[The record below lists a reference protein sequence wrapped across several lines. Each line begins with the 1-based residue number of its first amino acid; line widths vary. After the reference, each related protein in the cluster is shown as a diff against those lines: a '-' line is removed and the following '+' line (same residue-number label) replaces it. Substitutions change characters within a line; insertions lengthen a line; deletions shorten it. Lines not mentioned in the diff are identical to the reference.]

1 MLKKYLNHFW
11 LLLPIVFCLWLLGY
25 SDYALEK
32 SHTEVVKFE
41 AKYREEVITNWFNQM
56 KAFWADE
63 SLFLNTLIWYSSRL
77 DNRQGIYSR
86 VYWIEDRAEVNSDVY
101 KDNDRTDIKMLETS
115 KVLFEYERAFPE
127 ENPEFLMYFALSPQ
141 YYNTQWV
148 VETQDR
154 ITFALSLIMVLYL
167 ITWLVHLRKNH

>member
-1 MLKKYLNHFW
+1 
-11 LLLPIVFCLWLLGY
+11 
-25 SDYALEK
+25 
-32 SHTEVVKFE
+32 
-41 AKYREEVITNWFNQM
+41 
-56 KAFWADE
+56 
-63 SLFLNTLIWYSSRL
+63 
-77 DNRQGIYSR
+77 
-86 VYWIEDRAEVNSDVY
+86 
-101 KDNDRTDIKMLETS
+101 MLETS